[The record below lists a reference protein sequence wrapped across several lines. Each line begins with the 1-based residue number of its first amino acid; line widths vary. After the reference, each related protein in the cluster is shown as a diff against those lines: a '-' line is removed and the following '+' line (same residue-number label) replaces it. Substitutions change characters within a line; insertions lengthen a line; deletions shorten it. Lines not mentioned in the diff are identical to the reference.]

1 MTERAGGEGGEGDAV
16 RTGDGADGRVVA
28 AATGGASSTASRR
41 VQRAEENLEH
51 WRAQAAQ
58 VERERRGMVWVLRI
72 GLPLAGLVALLVHGW
87 IGVGVGAMSLL
98 TYVMGIYMTT
108 VRRGEFAHHVRDA
121 EAELA
126 AARRLS

>member
-1 MTERAGGEGGEGDAV
+1 MKPSRLDRA
-16 RTGDGADGRVVA
+16 R
-28 AATGGASSTASRR
+28 
-41 VQRAEENLEH
+41 ENLEH
-51 WRAQAAQ
+51 WRAQAEQ
-58 VERERRGMVWVLRI
+58 VERERRAMVWAVRV
-72 GLPLAGLVALLVHGW
+72 GLPAALVVAVGYDFW
-87 IGVGVGAMSLL
+87 IGFGVAALSLL

>member
-1 MTERAGGEGGEGDAV
+1 MTVRAGGEGDGVREGD
-16 RTGDGADGRVVA
+16 RADARAA
-28 AATGGASSTASRR
+28 AATAGAAPSTASRR
-41 VQRAEENLEH
+41 VLRAEENLEH

-58 VERERRGMVWVLRI
+58 VERERRGMVWVLRV
-72 GLPLAGLVALLVHGW
+72 GLTAAGLVALLVHGW